1 MFRNMMMVDVGQ
13 NLRPFDVFSPR
24 KGRLVMA
31 VRASMSKWRSHPAYT
46 GE

>member
-13 NLRPFDVFSPR
+13 SLRPFDVFSAR
-24 KGRLVMA
+24 KGRLVKA
-31 VRASMSKWRSHPAYT
+31 VWASMSKWRSHPAYT